1 MTTTR
6 RDFLK
11 TSAVLGGGLTLG
23 FALPGAISQADAAGT
38 LYTPNAWVHI
48 ADDNTITLI
57 SARSEMDRA
66 SIPPCPC

>member
-11 TSAVLGGGLTLG
+11 TSAAVSGGLTLG
-23 FALPGAISQADAAGT
+23 FALPGALLQANAAGT

-48 ADDNTITLI
+48 ADEIG
-57 SARSEMDRA
+57 RA
-66 SIPPCPC
+66 HV

>member
-11 TSAVLGGGLTLG
+11 TSAAVSGGLTLG
-23 FALPGAISQADAAGT
+23 FALPGALLQADAAGT

-57 SARSEMDRA
+57 SARSKWGRV
-66 SIPPCPC
+66 STLRCRC